1 MTEER
6 HNPVADNREIS
17 YISLFD
23 VVDKISHG
31 DKFTKNWKTFMKIEK
46 NEIIGISEKGKEVI
60 APKDCFI
67 IFPNQNAEPG
77 QEWFYLG
84 EQS

>member
-1 MTEER
+1 
-6 HNPVADNREIS
+6 
-17 YISLFD
+17 
-23 VVDKISHG
+23 
-31 DKFTKNWKTFMKIEK
+31 MKIEK